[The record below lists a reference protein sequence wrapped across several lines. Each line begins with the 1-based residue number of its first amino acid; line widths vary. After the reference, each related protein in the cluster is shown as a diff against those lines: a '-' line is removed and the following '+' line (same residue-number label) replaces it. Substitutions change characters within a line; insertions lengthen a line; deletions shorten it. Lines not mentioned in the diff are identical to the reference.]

1 MTYAELVTKIRDY
14 TEVDATVF
22 TSTIINGFISDAEF
36 RILRDVDSDNNR
48 SYAQADII
56 AAQRYVNTPLIND
69 ETLVIRSVQIT
80 NSTGGADNSSR
91 SFLEYRDTNFISE
104 YNPTGV
110 QGLPKYYSYWD
121 EDTIVIA
128 PTPDQNYN
136 MQINY
141 ILKPNGLSVSNTQTY
156 LSKEFPNGLLY
167 ACLVEAYGF
176 LKGPADMIQ
185 FYEGKY
191 KQALEGFTVE
201 QMGRRRRDEYQ
212 SGSPRL
218 PKTQ

>member
-48 SYAQADII
+48 YYAQADII

-69 ETLVIRSVQIT
+69 ETLIIRSVQIT

>member
-1 MTYAELVTKIRDY
+1 MTYAELLTKIRDY
-14 TEVDATVF
+14 TEVDANVF
-22 TSTIINGFISDAEF
+22 TSTILDGFISDAEF

-48 SYAQADII
+48 QYAQADIV
-56 AAQRYVNTPLIND
+56 AGQRYVNTPLVSD

-91 SFLEYRDTNFISE
+91 AFLEYRDTNFISE

-121 EDTIVIA
+121 ENTIVLA

-141 ILKPNGLSVSNTQTY
+141 ILKPTGLSSSNTETY

-191 KQALEGFTVE
+191 QQALQGFTVE

-212 SGSPRL
+212 GGSPRL